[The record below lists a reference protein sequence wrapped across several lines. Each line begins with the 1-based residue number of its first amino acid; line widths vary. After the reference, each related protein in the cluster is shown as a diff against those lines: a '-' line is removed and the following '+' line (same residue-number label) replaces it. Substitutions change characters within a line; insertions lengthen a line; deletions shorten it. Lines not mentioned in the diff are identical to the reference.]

1 MKIKYI
7 AVLICMLLI
16 ATVLPVSGTVFMER
30 TSKPTFTGDTLYVGG
45 SGPNNYTSIQK
56 AVNDAERGDT
66 VFVYDDSSPYYTSA
80 RVRTSINLIGENK
93 HTTILRRIISD
104 FTISISADNVLVTG
118 FNIENG
124 SKGIIVNSNYNT
136 ITDNIISSFDGMYFI
151 NSNSNSIEGN
161 IMDNSRYGIRLDNS
175 NNNIITGN
183 EIKSG
188 MYAIWLDDSNDNT
201 ISENNISGGKDGIL
215 IYGGGDRTNI
225 SQNHIYN
232 SGTGICLSNGNYD
245 IVSNNYLL
253 NNDEG
258 IYLSDC
264 YKTNII
270 NNEIVASKSY
280 GFSSIRNMYIDINR
294 NNFIDNDKNAYFCL
308 KFNGLLDIRLNKW
321 VNNYWGEAH
330 NGPYKIYG
338 TVYYRKY
345 FPLLRTEIEFNFTWH
360 NFDWKPAQEPYDIG
374 V

>member
-1 MKIKYI
+1 MGIG
-7 AVLICMLLI
+7 L
-16 ATVLPVSGTVFMER
+16 E
-30 TSKPTFTGDTLYVGG
+30 
-45 SGPNNYTSIQK
+45 
-56 AVNDAERGDT
+56 
-66 VFVYDDSSPYYTSA
+66 SA
-80 RVRTSINLIGENK
+80 IHISYLWRERVRTSINLIGENK

-104 FTISISADNVLVTG
+104 FTINISADNVLVKG

-136 ITDNIISSFDGMYFI
+136 ITDNIISNFDGMYFV
-151 NSNSNSIEGN
+151 NSNFNSIEGN

-188 MYAIWLDDSNDNT
+188 TYAIWLDDSNDNT
-201 ISENNISGGKDGIL
+201 ISENNISGGKTGIL

-245 IVSNNYLL
+245 IISNNYLL

-258 IYLSDC
+258 IYLSGC

-308 KFNGLLDIRLNKW
+308 NFVGLLDIRLNKW
-321 VNNYWGEAH
+321 VKNYWGEAH